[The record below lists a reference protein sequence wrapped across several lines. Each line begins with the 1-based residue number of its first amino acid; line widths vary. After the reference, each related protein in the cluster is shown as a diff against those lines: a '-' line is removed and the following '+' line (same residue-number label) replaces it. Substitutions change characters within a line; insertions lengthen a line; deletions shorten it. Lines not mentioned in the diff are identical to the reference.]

1 MINSPDR
8 TIHKP
13 QAREH
18 QMRDSIISSKNGLC
32 DFIETEFFFIYSQ
45 INQSFT
51 LNDLISLCQYGI
63 SRMHFVE

>member
-1 MINSPDR
+1 
-8 TIHKP
+8 
-13 QAREH
+13 
-18 QMRDSIISSKNGLC
+18 MRDSIIASKNGLR

>member
-1 MINSPDR
+1 
-8 TIHKP
+8 
-13 QAREH
+13 
-18 QMRDSIISSKNGLC
+18 MRDSIISSKNGLS
-32 DFIETEFFFIYSQ
+32 DFIEFFFIYSQ